1 MERIQVMA
9 DKIRVL
15 LVDDDPDFIEA
26 NSIILDA
33 SGFEVLTAS
42 SGAEGLKKVEEEKP
56 DVVVLDVMME
66 NTDEGFAVAR
76 KIRHKLHSDVPI
88 IMLTSV
94 AQATGYTFKP
104 EEHPDFFPVDQFLEK
119 PVPPTV
125 LVQKIKDALAKG
137 DK

>member
-1 MERIQVMA
+1 VA
-9 DKIRVL
+9 DKIKVL

-42 SGAEGLKKVEEEKP
+42 SGAEGLKKVEDKKP

-66 NTDEGFAVAR
+66 NADEGFAVAR
-76 KIRHKLHSDVPI
+76 KIRRKLHSDVPI

-104 EEHPDFFPVDQFLEK
+104 EDHPDFFPVDQFLEK
-119 PVPPTV
+119 PVPPAT
-125 LVQKIKDALAKG
+125 LVRKIRDALAKG
-137 DK
+137 DQ

>member
-1 MERIQVMA
+1 MA

-26 NSIILDA
+26 NSIILEA

-42 SGAEGLKKVEEEKP
+42 SGAEGLKKVEEEEP

-66 NTDEGFAVAR
+66 NTDEGFSVAR
-76 KIRHKLHSDVPI
+76 KIRRKLHSDVPI

-94 AQATGYTFKP
+94 SQATGYTFKP
-104 EEHPDFFPVDQFLEK
+104 EDHPDFFPVDQFLEK
-119 PVPPTV
+119 PVPPTT
-125 LVQKIKDALAKG
+125 LVSRIREALGKG
-137 DK
+137 E

>member
-1 MERIQVMA
+1 MA

-26 NSIILDA
+26 NSIILEA

-42 SGAEGLKKVEEEKP
+42 SGAEGLKMVEDENP

-76 KIRHKLHSDVPI
+76 KIRRKLLSNVPI

-94 AQATGYTFKP
+94 AQATGYTFAP

-119 PVPPTV
+119 PVPPTT

>member
-1 MERIQVMA
+1 MA

-26 NSIILDA
+26 NSIILEA
-33 SGFEVLTAS
+33 SGFEVLTAA
-42 SGAEGLKKVEEEKP
+42 SGAEGLRRVEEENP

-66 NTDEGFAVAR
+66 NTDEGFSVAR
-76 KIRHKLHSDVPI
+76 KIRRKLHSDVPI

-119 PVPPTV
+119 PVPPTT
-125 LVQKIKDALAKG
+125 LVNKIREALGKG
-137 DK
+137 E

>member
-1 MERIQVMA
+1 MA

-66 NTDEGFAVAR
+66 NTDEGFSVAR
-76 KIRHKLHSDVPI
+76 KIRRTLHSSVPI

-104 EEHPDFFPVDQFLEK
+104 GEHPDFFPVDMFLEK
-119 PVPPTV
+119 PVPPTT
-125 LVQKIKDALAKG
+125 LVQKIKDALGKG
-137 DK
+137 E

>member
-1 MERIQVMA
+1 MS

-26 NSIILDA
+26 NSIILEA

-56 DVVVLDVMME
+56 DLEVLDVMME
-66 NTDEGFAVAR
+66 NTDEGFSVAR
-76 KIRHKLHSDVPI
+76 KIRKKLHSDVPI

-94 AQATGYTFKP
+94 SQATGYTFKP

-119 PVPPTV
+119 PVPPTT
-125 LVQKIKDALAKG
+125 LVKKIREALEKG
-137 DK
+137 E

>member
-1 MERIQVMA
+1 MA
-9 DKIRVL
+9 EKTTVL

-26 NSIILDA
+26 NSIILNA

-42 SGAEGLKKVEEEKP
+42 SGAEGLRKVEEEKP

-66 NTDEGFAVAR
+66 NTDEGFSVAR
-76 KIRHKLHSDVPI
+76 KIRKQLKSNIPI

-104 EEHPDFFPVDQFLEK
+104 KEHPDFFPVDQFLEK
-119 PVPPTV
+119 PVPPTI
-125 LVQKIKDALAKG
+125 LVDKIREALEKG
-137 DK
+137 E